1 MEKKTGITILRDLLD
16 EDARKFASGEIQLQN
31 HLEVWMREADS
42 LQLKVVLHKYFDYIM
57 EHVNKLQAFF
67 EEENINYISFDNP
80 LMNAFINEAN
90 EKLADCTDAV
100 IKDVCLLACVQGI
113 NHFKISV
120 YGTASTFAK
129 ALDLVTSAA
138 LFREMEINEKNI
150 DHNLSQLAEHE
161 INIKAIAPIL
171 LTV

>member
-31 HLEVWMREADS
+31 NLEVWIREAGS
-42 LQLKVVLHKYFDYIM
+42 LQLKVVLHKYLEYIR

-90 EKLADCTDAV
+90 EKLAACTDAV
-100 IKDVCLLACVQGI
+100 IKDVCLLACIQGI

-120 YGTASTFAK
+120 YGTASSFAK
-129 ALDLVTSAA
+129 ALDLGTSAT
-138 LFREMEINEKNI
+138 LFRELEINEKNI
-150 DHNLSQLAEHE
+150 DHNLSQLAEYE

-171 LTV
+171 LAH